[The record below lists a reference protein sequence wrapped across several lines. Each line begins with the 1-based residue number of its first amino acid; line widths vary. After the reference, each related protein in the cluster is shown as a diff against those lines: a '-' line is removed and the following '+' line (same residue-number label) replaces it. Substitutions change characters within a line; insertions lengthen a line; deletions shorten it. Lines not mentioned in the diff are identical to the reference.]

1 LGSTRWVEPLLP
13 HNFEEDHMAMKSLSI
28 GAACLVLILGA
39 TMAPRP
45 TLADAPTAS
54 TVAKHDTD
62 NDQTL
67 DLAEVKTAAGA
78 HFDRLDKD
86 ADGTLDANEVKG
98 IIGPKAFKA
107 ADPDNDGTLTKDE
120 YLALVEKLF
129 KHVDTDK
136 DGTLSVAELKSTAG
150 RALKHL
156 ID

>member
-1 LGSTRWVEPLLP
+1 
-13 HNFEEDHMAMKSLSI
+13 MAMKSLSI
-28 GAACLVLILGA
+28 GAACLVAILCA
-39 TMAPRP
+39 TMAPRL
-45 TLADAPTAS
+45 TLADAPPAS
-54 TVAKHDTD
+54 AVAKHDTD

-67 DLAEVKTAAGA
+67 DLAEVKSAAGA

-86 ADGTLDANEVKG
+86 ADGTVDANEVKG

-129 KHVDTDK
+129 KQADTDK
-136 DGTLSVAELKSTAG
+136 DGTLSVAELKSTPG